1 MSDLKSFDIQDFKK
15 GQNLF
20 VEASAGTGKTFTI
33 RKIVAKLVEEGIPLS
48 KILLVTYTEKAAGEL
63 RDRIRQEMEEGTEKG
78 VHVELFTRA
87 LAEVDNASIGTIHAF
102 CQKTLHD
109 FAVESHVPFDMQMA
123 GDGVV
128 ENMVDRL
135 IRDAWEFPIAE
146 QSLPVKQIRE
156 LLIRSVERYDDSL
169 VLQDQIASD
178 LGSWI
183 KWNPEFET
191 HLERLRHHSS
201 ESFTIQKVRL
211 GKVSESSIPV
221 SKMLG
226 EVEDRVQSNKWSKIS
241 ETSFGKETVDAD
253 SAEVIATTNY
263 FRNLKPYI
271 LEKED
276 ADKIVFV
283 LGKLKSVYAAYQAE
297 KLANKQQSFNDMIR
311 LVQKAVLADDSA
323 LCRKLREMYR
333 YAIIDEFQ
341 DTNQA
346 QWDIFK
352 KVFLDSKENHLIVVG
367 DPKQSIYSFQS
378 ADLNVY
384 FSAIRSNHLEGRS
397 LSVNY
402 RSTNAMIHACNA
414 MFQKPFFGESE
425 AAIQFTP
432 SKTPSEISDSNS
444 EVPSPTWDGK
454 QLKPVFI
461 AQGSSDDFEKFA
473 AERIVEFCEKDAQG
487 KTRLQVY
494 DKELKTFR
502 NVKFSNIAILGRTRG
517 ELAEMESVLSQVGI
531 PFTRYKD
538 SNLFKGRE
546 CAQWISLLR
555 AIDAPDFSGR
565 RRGILNTAL
574 ISDFFRI
581 TIADLDSKNWEDP
594 RNPVLF
600 LFAKWRSLAKNYRW
614 SELQENIYSETQ
626 IDKFLCESSKLQNL
640 AKVKQIGTYIFDYL
654 YNNRVSLNDAVR
666 HLEGLAERND
676 EADEEDG
683 NLVSKGSDFDAVQL
697 MTIHASKGLQF
708 PVVISLAGIRKSQNN
723 MQGPFVYT
731 DAENRKVLGLD
742 NVSRNSRRVEE
753 LEEWRRLLYVDYTRA
768 ESLLIAPLYAH
779 WFKEG
784 VLEKSGEFAFLA
796 EAEMALPEEFR
807 ESFDVN
813 SLEWDRDA
821 LKSRVN
827 RILESLEEANV
838 LLEDEKLYRQKI
850 LALDK
855 SLPQKSI
862 FSYSYSSLSGH
873 GDSNDVT
880 KDGSRENPDDESLDD
895 SKMLEIDL
903 NPVRIL
909 SNSPT
914 ETIPAVETVEDFP
927 HGRLLGNAMHA
938 VFEKMDFE
946 HSGDWKSEEAAQK
959 DSAFK
964 TLIEEEFQKQ
974 GYEIQSKPEWVLQMA
989 KFVYH
994 TMHAELP
1001 EIHGSASTGKTFA
1014 LKTIPSKNRLAEMEF
1029 HLKAND
1035 ADKVLHQFC
1044 KGFMDVLFVRGEYFS
1059 ILDWKSDVIPNYGV
1073 MNDEGDGT
1081 EATVDHRY
1089 AVQRVLYSY
1098 CLIQWL
1104 KFFGNFGESEEEI
1117 FEKHFGGVYYVF
1129 ARGCRAGESSG
1140 LYAQTWKNYHELEKE
1155 YLVLKKAM
1163 RA

>member
-1 MSDLKSFDIQDFKK
+1 
-15 GQNLF
+15 
-20 VEASAGTGKTFTI
+20 
-33 RKIVAKLVEEGIPLS
+33 
-48 KILLVTYTEKAAGEL
+48 
-63 RDRIRQEMEEGTEKG
+63 
-78 VHVELFTRA
+78 
-87 LAEVDNASIGTIHAF
+87 
-102 CQKTLHD
+102 
-109 FAVESHVPFDMQMA
+109 
-123 GDGVV
+123 
-128 ENMVDRL
+128 
-135 IRDAWEFPIAE
+135 
-146 QSLPVKQIRE
+146 
-156 LLIRSVERYDDSL
+156 
-169 VLQDQIASD
+169 
-178 LGSWI
+178 
-183 KWNPEFET
+183 
-191 HLERLRHHSS
+191 
-201 ESFTIQKVRL
+201 
-211 GKVSESSIPV
+211 
-221 SKMLG
+221 
-226 EVEDRVQSNKWSKIS
+226 
-241 ETSFGKETVDAD
+241 
-253 SAEVIATTNY
+253 
-263 FRNLKPYI
+263 
-271 LEKED
+271 
-276 ADKIVFV
+276 
-283 LGKLKSVYAAYQAE
+283 
-297 KLANKQQSFNDMIR
+297 
-311 LVQKAVLADDSA
+311 
-323 LCRKLREMYR
+323 
-333 YAIIDEFQ
+333 
-341 DTNQA
+341 
-346 QWDIFK
+346 
-352 KVFLDSKENHLIVVG
+352 
-367 DPKQSIYSFQS
+367 
-378 ADLNVY
+378 
-384 FSAIRSNHLEGRS
+384 
-397 LSVNY
+397 
-402 RSTNAMIHACNA
+402 
-414 MFQKPFFGESE
+414 
-425 AAIQFTP
+425 
-432 SKTPSEISDSNS
+432 
-444 EVPSPTWDGK
+444 
-454 QLKPVFI
+454 
-461 AQGSSDDFEKFA
+461 
-473 AERIVEFCEKDAQG
+473 
-487 KTRLQVY
+487 
-494 DKELKTFR
+494 
-502 NVKFSNIAILGRTRG
+502 
-517 ELAEMESVLSQVGI
+517 
-531 PFTRYKD
+531 
-538 SNLFKGRE
+538 
-546 CAQWISLLR
+546 
-555 AIDAPDFSGR
+555 
-565 RRGILNTAL
+565 
-574 ISDFFRI
+574 
-581 TIADLDSKNWEDP
+581 
-594 RNPVLF
+594 
-600 LFAKWRSLAKNYRW
+600 
-614 SELQENIYSETQ
+614 
-626 IDKFLCESSKLQNL
+626 
-640 AKVKQIGTYIFDYL
+640 
-654 YNNRVSLNDAVR
+654 
-666 HLEGLAERND
+666 
-676 EADEEDG
+676 
-683 NLVSKGSDFDAVQL
+683 
-697 MTIHASKGLQF
+697 
-708 PVVISLAGIRKSQNN
+708 
-723 MQGPFVYT
+723 
-731 DAENRKVLGLD
+731 
-742 NVSRNSRRVEE
+742 
-753 LEEWRRLLYVDYTRA
+753 
-768 ESLLIAPLYAH
+768 
-779 WFKEG
+779 
-784 VLEKSGEFAFLA
+784 
-796 EAEMALPEEFR
+796 MALPEEFR
-807 ESFDVN
+807 EFFDVN

-895 SKMLEIDL
+895 SKVLEIDL

-946 HSGDWKSEEAAQK
+946 HSGDWKSEEPAQK